1 MAVTAEEVRVF
12 VGAEAGEHT
21 ALIADCLAEASAMVT
36 KYLSNGYYDYSV
48 TPAVYVASQVAVDAG
63 LRDRAVLEVAAD
75 LFHRRNAPNGITN
88 QFDIADGQPLRI
100 SRDPM
105 APAYKILRITPW

>member
-12 VGAEAGEHT
+12 VGAETGEHT
-21 ALIADCLAEASAMVT
+21 ALIADSLSEALTLVAKYVGTAPVAEA
-36 KYLSNGYYDYSV
+36 
-48 TPAVYVASQVAVDAG
+48 

-105 APAYKILRITPW
+105 APAYKILRISPW